1 MTILST
7 NYSQCIERNSSN
19 VQGGL
24 YLMLQHWFKTLEL
37 KEKVNQERRQLLEMT
52 DAMLSDIGITR
63 AQANAEANRVDL
75 PAERINA
82 LQKGRC

>member
-1 MTILST
+1 MTNLST

-63 AQANAEANRVDL
+63 AQANAEANRADL

-82 LQKGRC
+82 FQKGRC

>member
-1 MTILST
+1 MTNLST

-82 LQKGRC
+82 FQKGRC

>member
-24 YLMLQHWFKTLEL
+24 YLMLRHWFKTLEL